1 MILRLIMSVFGE
13 ASAGMRWAGARPRM
27 ACSRAASMACC
38 GCARCCGERNCAF
51 CRTWNWERELFSE
64 PVVSAVI
71 LARSG

>member
-1 MILRLIMSVFGE
+1 MILRLMMSVLGE
-13 ASAGMRWAGARPRM
+13 ASAGMRRAGTRPRM

-51 CRTWNWERELFSE
+51 CRTWNWERELLSE

>member
-1 MILRLIMSVFGE
+1 MILRLIMSVLGE
-13 ASAGMRWAGARPRM
+13 ASAGMRRAGTRP
-27 ACSRAASMACC
+27 SSMACC

-51 CRTWNWERELFSE
+51 CPTWNWERELASE